1 MNDIEMMLKALGR
14 KTMFNVSD
22 DEMPALREEYNV
34 FMSHV
39 QALAAIDTEGVEPLA
54 FPYEIETTFLREDE
68 ANHIISREEALKN
81 AKSVQEQQIKVP
93 KVVG

>member
-1 MNDIEMMLKALGR
+1 
-14 KTMFNVSD
+14 
-22 DEMPALREEYNV
+22 MPALINEYNV

-39 QALAAIDTEGVEPLA
+39 QALEAIDTTGVDPLA

-68 ANHIISREEALKN
+68 PTHTLTTDEALKN
-81 AKSVQEQQIKVP
+81 AKRVKDNQIQVP